1 MRKLEITWRPSH
13 IASISPKKADM
24 SLQVIDRK
32 LLNLA
37 QLEFPIL
44 QEPFAALGSR
54 LGLNEDEVL
63 KRLHYLKEMRIIRS
77 IGPTF
82 DATRLGYHSTLVA
95 MHLEEKLVEDAA
107 DLINHNAGVSHN
119 YLRDNYFN
127 LWFTLSATK
136 DTNLDATAAKLGE
149 DVGAEI
155 TLSLPSL
162 QVFKIM
168 VYFDMLN
175 EVDVPQTSESTY
187 TPVKE
192 AGDLA
197 DTDKELVR
205 ELQQGLLLEK
215 RPFDRVAATLGLEV
229 NQLLERIASLKKNG
243 IIRRY
248 GARLDHRRAG
258 FVANAMSCW
267 LVASPRIDQVGHII
281 ARHRQ
286 VSHCY
291 ERKTAPQWP
300 YNIYAMIHGHTEEEC
315 STIASKLSQDT
326 GIEGYVLLYSTK
338 EYMKRSPRYFAG

>member
-1 MRKLEITWRPSH
+1 
-13 IASISPKKADM
+13 M
-24 SLQVIDRK
+24 SLEVIDRK

-63 KRLHYLKEMRIIRS
+63 KRLHYLKEVRIIRS
-77 IGPTF
+77 ISPTF

-95 MHLEEKLVEDAA
+95 MHLEEKLVEAAA
-107 DLINHNAGVSHN
+107 DLVNHNAGVSHN

-136 DTNLDATAAKLGE
+136 DTNLDAIAAKLGE

-162 QVFKIM
+162 RVFKIM

-175 EVDVPQTSESTY
+175 EGDVPQTSESTY
-187 TPVKE
+187 TPINE

-197 DTDKELVR
+197 DTDADKELIR
-205 ELQQGLLLEK
+205 ELQQSLPLEK
-215 RPFDRVAATLGLEV
+215 RPFDRMTATLGLEV
-229 NQLLERIASLKKNG
+229 NQLLERIASLKERG

-267 LVASPRIDQVGHII
+267 LVASPRIDQVGQII

-300 YNIYAMIHGHTEEEC
+300 YNIYAMIHGHTKEEC
-315 STIASKLSQDT
+315 STLASKLSQDT
-326 GIEGYVLLYSTK
+326 GIEGYVLLYSIK
-338 EYMKRSPRYFAG
+338 EYMKRSPRYFAE